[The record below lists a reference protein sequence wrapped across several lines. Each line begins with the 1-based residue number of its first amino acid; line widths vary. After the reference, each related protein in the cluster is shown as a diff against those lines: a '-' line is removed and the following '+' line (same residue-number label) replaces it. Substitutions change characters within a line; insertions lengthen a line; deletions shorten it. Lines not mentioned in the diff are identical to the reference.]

1 MIRTGLGI
9 RETLKDP
16 WRIALLFLPQPLVYE
31 LWHQKVIKNRR
42 PDQKTAS
49 DVRVLRPQ
57 EGVILEVYWAR
68 VPVGWGPAASLSILK
83 EEVLRLD
90 CFGGQFGHMHFNPI
104 QGLLLEESRFPH
116 PRIYFQPGSI
126 LQKIE
131 RSAFELTH
139 NAMYAKGTNL
149 LRRVRRFPLDQMAL
163 KEAALEMIKHMHAL
177 YEIHGSDSSL
187 ASRQDNPQDHREFA
201 AVTGGDNHYSEN
213 LR

>member
-90 CFGGQFGHMHFNPI
+90 CFGGQFGHMHFNPR
-104 QGLLLEESRFPH
+104 QDMLLEESGFPH

-126 LQKIE
+126 LQQIE

-163 KEAALEMIKHMHAL
+163 KEAAPEMIKHMHAL
-177 YEIHGSDSSL
+177 YEIHGLDSGL

>member
-9 RETLKDP
+9 RKTLKDS

-31 LWHQKVIKNRR
+31 LWHQKFIKYRR
-42 PDQKTAS
+42 TAS
-49 DVRVLRPQ
+49 DLRVLRPQ

-68 VPVGWGPAASLSILK
+68 VPVAGGGPAASLFILK
-83 EEVLRLD
+83 EEVLRID
-90 CFGGQFGHMHFNPI
+90 CFGGQFGHMHFNPM
-104 QGLLLEESRFPH
+104 QDRLLKEFRFTH
-116 PRIYFQPGSI
+116 LRIYFQPGSI
-126 LQKIE
+126 LQQIE

-163 KEAALEMIKHMHAL
+163 KEAAPEMIKHMHAL